1 MDVVLAPDIYVNA
14 SIALDSPPDRAVRRA
29 FGGPGKPKTSTWVLE
44 RVQSML
50 HAVPEFKDEALA
62 QQMATIRDLVEVVET
77 QEHFIE
83 AWSEALGAL
92 AEAAGAL
99 PYREDLVGNPETGV
113 LHGGC
118 ITSLID
124 ATCGGAVILSLVAPR
139 RVATLDLRIDY
150 VRPALPH
157 QEVICGAH
165 CYKVTRNVAF
175 VRASAH
181 HGDIAS
187 PIATASGTFVVFR
200 DDGRRE
206 DDRGLP

>member
-1 MDVVLAPDIYVNA
+1 MPDSFLPQRDEIRRRLEGRYV
-14 SIALDSPPDRAVRRA
+14 
-29 FGGPGKPKTSTWVLE
+29 G
-44 RVQSML
+44 
-50 HAVPEFKDEALA
+50 AVPHNKALNLRV
-62 QQMATIRDLVEVVET
+62 TDYRP
-77 QEHFIE
+77 EH
-83 AWSEALGAL
+83 LCL
-92 AEAAGAL
+92 AL

-157 QEVICGAH
+157 QEVICDAH
-165 CYKVTRNVAF
+165 CYKVTRHVAF

-181 HGDIAS
+181 HGDKTS

-200 DDGRRE
+200 DDRRSNE
-206 DDRGLP
+206 GESE